1 MRVRPA
7 TAARALGVVLLTTG
21 TTHFV
26 RPGFYR
32 DLIPPA
38 LPGTASAWVYGS
50 GVAELAC
57 AALLVVPR
65 TRRPGGYAA
74 AVLLVGVFPGNVW
87 MAWDWRDRSTVEQL
101 AAYGRLPLQVPLVLW
116 AVYAARQANQH
127 HGSVVLDLD

>member
-7 TAARALGVVLLTTG
+7 TAARALGVLLLATG

-38 LPGTASAWVYGS
+38 LPGSADLWVYGS

-65 TRRPGGYAA
+65 TRRIGGLAA
-74 AVLLVGVFPGNVW
+74 AALLIGVFPGNAW
-87 MAWDWRDRSTVEQL
+87 MAWEWRDRSTVEQL
-101 AAYGRLPLQVPLVLW
+101 IAYGRLPLQVPLVLW
-116 AVYAARQANQH
+116 ALYAAR
-127 HGSVVLDLD
+127 VLDQ